1 MTRIYILCVYMLAA
15 VIQTWACDACDK
27 QQPQITRGI
36 THGTGPNSNWD
47 WLIVGIIFIITV
59 LTLVLS
65 IKYIIKPSEKNDNH
79 IKRLILN
86 N

>member
-1 MTRIYILCVYMLAA
+1 MLAA

-36 THGTGPNSNWD
+36 THGAGPNSNWD